1 MPIRI
6 NLKEL
11 FPSDSQDSTVDK
23 INFNFNKLLEL
34 GIGEQGL
41 RGFSGIQGSAGPS
54 GIVGPAGERGNAWF
68 LDANPDPNTL
78 SFTDLIEGDFY
89 LDSLNFA
96 VWQYNGTSWD
106 FVFDL
111 TNIINTYL
119 ASSPSPFVRGFG
131 LGSPNDDRF
140 ILFNRRGDPL
150 DTAAGGYSPNSANN
164 DILFLNNFNEN
175 LVDFENIQDIGF
187 GETSNDFNALLKI
200 YNNTVTTAITPDIG
214 RYHIELGT
222 LYDTTIPVPA
232 QPGKFYRKLTNVHE
246 NLKIFFKRDELT
258 SSIAGLTH
266 FNKAIFSM
274 DAILSNFGFQET
286 NGVFEFS
293 LPKVSHDSS
302 IKNGVTVHFSS
313 RYGMDQLLNTENISA
328 IDGIMFSS
336 ETGSLTAAAGI
347 AADYNILNS
356 ALTSIVTNIPEE
368 TGYITNIPNAQ
379 SYLMLDKLKASDI
392 VGIYLNEKL
401 LQNGGNIVQV
411 ATTPPRVPVT
421 HTSAEG
427 SPGIFTDF
435 IGHMGIAVSGNQI
448 YTVSGDFNY
457 ATPGITGDQLID
469 RYGYI
474 NKFTIENPNNPTQY
488 YPVGYAKHNG
498 LVENLGSPS
507 TSCSDSYGDDNLRP
521 IGIAMSDIDIAGN
534 YAYVVNSQIPDLLFG
549 QYPEP
554 GDPNKFYRRT
564 YFQILKLNS
573 VNRIAPERVST
584 LGWGELGGSV
594 GGAVNT
600 NDPFE
605 VNAAYRVKVKGNYAI
620 VANNALHTDAPFNT
634 GLDYL
639 GGPDYDG
646 RISAINVSDPTNP
659 LIVATET
666 PTTLLTTGS
675 IKTAILDLDIV
686 DDTAVTLTW
695 EQQLDPAAVDIRVKV
710 DIFDL
715 SQLESASPSI
725 SWKGRSS
732 SAIFSTSSA
741 NLATWSSIVKRGAI
755 VCNKRYIYAGY
766 GNIVRIYALDKP
778 STVIGTYPSCEYRHS
793 HIAQFVLPI
802 ANTGVSGICGIYD
815 LKQLG
820 NSLYILAIDSDQK
833 SYAFKYD
840 ISGGLDES
848 SSSITVANSL
858 IWQKD
863 LSSYGYGTRMQ
874 IIGKH
879 IYVATHNSTVSDTDT
894 TSLVP
899 LDFDGI
905 YTGGAHIESLRADA
919 FHVTG
924 SADIGQNLNVAND
937 ATIGGSA
944 LVSNNVSVGGII
956 SGIGSADIGQNL
968 NVANDATIGGSALVS
983 NNVSVGGII
992 SGIGSTPIGS
1002 LTAFAGS
1009 GLPAGW
1015 LECNG
1020 APVSRATYSSLFS
1033 AIGTSWGYGN
1043 NSTTFNL
1050 PDLRGLFPRG
1060 QMTLPDLLFNPSDVN
1075 LSADTITIN
1084 NHGINRTGLEF
1095 KFSSTGTL
1103 PNTTLGV
1110 FNTAS
1115 VYYIKVIDANTIQI
1129 MNSVGAVYDITNAGS
1144 GIHTIS
1150 QWVDPDRNTRTA
1162 SNTGGNTTA
1171 NVGSYQD
1178 DAFERHSHPGAFY
1191 GSGVGFSTNTSGQ
1204 FLPASGGDGN
1214 NGGAETRPKNVYVKY
1229 IIYAGV

>member
-150 DTAAGGYSPNSANN
+150 DTAAGGFAPNSANN

-187 GETSNDFNALLKI
+187 GETTNDFNALLKI
-200 YNNTVTTAITPDIG
+200 YNNTVTGGVPDIG

-313 RYGMDQLLNTENISA
+313 RYGMDQLLDTENISA

-336 ETGSLTAAAGI
+336 ETGALTAAAGI

-356 ALTSIVTNIPEE
+356 ALTSTVTNILEE

-379 SYLMLDKLKASDI
+379 SYLMLDKLGANDI
-392 VGIYLNEKL
+392 VGIYLNNKI

-421 HTSAEG
+421 HTSANG

-457 ATPGITGDQLID
+457 AAPGITGDQLID

-549 QYPEP
+549 QYPDP

-605 VNAAYRVKVKGNYAI
+605 VNAAYRVKVKGNHAI

-715 SQLESASPSI
+715 SQLESTSPSI

-778 STVIGTYPSCEYRHS
+778 STVSGTYPSCEYRHS

-956 SGIGSADIGQNL
+956 SGIGS
-968 NVANDATIGGSALVS
+968 
-983 NNVSVGGII
+983 
-992 SGIGSTPIGS
+992 TPIGS
-1002 LTAFAGS
+1002 VTAFAGS
-1009 GLPAGW
+1009 AAPAGW
-1015 LECNG
+1015 LLCNG
-1020 APVSRATYSSLFS
+1020 SPISRTIYSQLYSI
-1033 AIGTSWGYGN
+1033 IGTAYGIGDG
-1043 NSTTFNL
+1043 SSTFNIPNL
-1050 PDLRGLFPRG
+1050 QQRVPVGL
-1060 QMTLPDLLFNPSDVN
+1060 D
-1075 LSADTITIN
+1075 
-1084 NHGINRTGLEF
+1084 
-1095 KFSSTGTL
+1095 
-1103 PNTTLGV
+1103 
-1110 FNTAS
+1110 
-1115 VYYIKVIDANTIQI
+1115 
-1129 MNSVGAVYDITNAGS
+1129 
-1144 GIHTIS
+1144 
-1150 QWVDPDRNTRTA
+1150 
-1162 SNTGGNTTA
+1162 
-1171 NVGSYQD
+1171 
-1178 DAFERHSHPGAFY
+1178 
-1191 GSGVGFSTNTSGQ
+1191 
-1204 FLPASGGDGN
+1204 PASGFNPLGHSDGEVTHLLTSSESGLPAHTHTTNSHSHGLTLSAN
-1214 NGGAETRPKNVYVKY
+1214 NGSGDTVGSGGVALTNTGTSFNAGGLGSANGETVTVNSVAAANAAVSHNNMQPYLIMNY